1 MRWYFPPIWKY
12 IFDIYWILVFTIFTR
27 FWHINMA
34 IPPISMT
41 ENIYFFNFGTVHNHL
56 VPWSKERININSS
69 FHNIYD
75 IIMKISW
82 FLQVFDQ
89 SVKVSNYFRSPEMNF
104 SFFEMFPEDL
114 SIICWRP
121 HAKILSR
128 SKVREVTLKVG
139 VFIQLNSN

>member
-1 MRWYFPPIWKY
+1 MKIYIRYILDIGYLPI
-12 IFDIYWILVFTIFTR
+12 FAR
-27 FWHINMA
+27 FWPMDMA

-41 ENIYFFNFGTVHNHL
+41 ENIYIFDFGTVHNHL
-56 VPWSKERININSS
+56 VPWSKEIININSS

-104 SFFEMFPEDL
+104 SFLEMFPGDL

-128 SKVREVTLKVG
+128 SKVREVTLEVG
-139 VFIQLNSN
+139 VFIELNSN